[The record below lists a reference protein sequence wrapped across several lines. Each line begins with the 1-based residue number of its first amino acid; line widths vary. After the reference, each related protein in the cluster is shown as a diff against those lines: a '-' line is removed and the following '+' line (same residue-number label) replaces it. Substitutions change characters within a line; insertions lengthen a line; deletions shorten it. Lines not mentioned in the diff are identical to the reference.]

1 MARSLMLSLSNAVWY
16 EALILWTELKMP
28 IAVNKVSTRLAFL
41 MRSRNIIFY
50 NNFFDSTKC
59 VKTYAYLSQV
69 ENFRLGMKRSRNS
82 KIAPLLSQM
91 RLFSNFD
98 FIDPLGPYNIKR
110 DDIGSRNFK
119 FRASVNLGDTATLTL
134 YRGPR
139 A

>member
-1 MARSLMLSLSNAVWY
+1 
-16 EALILWTELKMP
+16 MP

-41 MRSRNIIFY
+41 MRSRNIIYMIIFRLRKMCE
-50 NNFFDSTKC
+50 NICIS
-59 VKTYAYLSQV
+59 VPSR
-69 ENFRLGMKRSRNS
+69 NFRLGMKRSRNS

-119 FRASVNLGDTATLTL
+119 FRASVNLGATAMLQ
-134 YRGPR
+134 YSKG
-139 A
+139 

>member
-1 MARSLMLSLSNAVWY
+1 
-16 EALILWTELKMP
+16 MP

-41 MRSRNIIFY
+41 MRSRNIIFHA
-50 NNFFDSTKC
+50 NFFDSAKC
-59 VKTYAYLSQV
+59 MKTYAFLSQV

-134 YRGPR
+134 YRGPK

>member
-1 MARSLMLSLSNAVWY
+1 M
-16 EALILWTELKMP
+16 
-28 IAVNKVSTRLAFL
+28 
-41 MRSRNIIFY
+41 IIFRLRKMY
-50 NNFFDSTKC
+50 E
-59 VKTYAYLSQV
+59 TYAFLSQV
-69 ENFRLGMKRSRNS
+69 EFFRLGMKRSRQP

-119 FRASVNLGDTATLTL
+119 FRASVNLGDTAMLTL

>member
-1 MARSLMLSLSNAVWY
+1 MKVPVDETTNIHSVPKQQY
-16 EALILWTELKMP
+16 

-50 NNFFDSTKC
+50 DNFFDSAKC
-59 VKTYAYLSQV
+59 MKTYAFLSQV

-119 FRASVNLGDTATLTL
+119 FRASVNLGATAMLTL